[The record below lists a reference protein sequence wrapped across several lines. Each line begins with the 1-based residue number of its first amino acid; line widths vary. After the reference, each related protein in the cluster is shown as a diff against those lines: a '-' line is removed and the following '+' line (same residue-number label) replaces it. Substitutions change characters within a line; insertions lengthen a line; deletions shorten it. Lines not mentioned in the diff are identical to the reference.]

1 VRDAYFR
8 RLGDQLADGIG
19 QRNIGLN
26 TIGEV
31 LAALAQIHGE
41 DMSRLFD
48 PNTWD
53 GWSE

>member
-1 VRDAYFR
+1 M
-8 RLGDQLADGIG
+8 
-19 QRNIGLN
+19 GLN

-41 DMSRLFD
+41 EMAKLFD
-48 PNTWD
+48 PDTWD